1 MPDYLPPGIG
11 IPAGLIIAAYVLLS
25 EKQRWGRFLVSEL
38 RKLGALMK
46 NPKPHKCGECFNPFL
61 EAGNEECPNVA
72 KERAEQVRAM
82 RESRARFQAALDAEL
97 KNEGAA

>member
-1 MPDYLPPGIG
+1 
-11 IPAGLIIAAYVLLS
+11 
-25 EKQRWGRFLVSEL
+25 
-38 RKLGALMK
+38 MK